1 MNTIV
6 IIQTVVAYFIG
17 ILSLVM
23 VNNILNGYLR
33 RKVKISERNLAYG
46 ILQTAIILATSII
59 LSSVI
64 DPGINAIRLLNQGEQ
79 STVKLLISGGYV
91 LLFMFIGIGFT
102 FLTIAGSVFALF
114 QMTQVNEWEE
124 IKNNNYV
131 IAMISGAII
140 LGLALIMDNYVGNL
154 CEAIVPYPDIL
165 SIH

>member
-64 DPGINAIRLLNQGEQ
+64 DPGINAIRLSNQGEQ
-79 STVKLLISGGYV
+79 SIVKLLISGGYV
-91 LLFMFIGIGFT
+91 LLFMLIGIGFT

>member
-6 IIQTVVAYFIG
+6 IIQTIVAYVIG

-33 RKVKISERNLAYG
+33 RRFDISERNLAYG
-46 ILQTAIILATSII
+46 VLQIAIILSTSLI

-64 DPGINAIRLLNQGEQ
+64 DPGVNAIRLLNQGDQ
-79 STVKLLISGGYV
+79 NITKIAISVGYV
-91 LLFMFIGIGFT
+91 FLFMLIGILFT
-102 FLTIAGSVFALF
+102 FITIGTSVFALF
-114 QMTQVNEWEE
+114 QMTHVNEWSE

-140 LGLALIMDNYVGNL
+140 LGLSIIMDNYVGNL
-154 CEAIVPYPDIL
+154 CEAIVPYPDII

>member
-6 IIQTVVAYFIG
+6 IIQTIVAYFIG
-17 ILSLVM
+17 IMSLVM

-33 RKVKISERNLAYG
+33 RRFEISERNLAYG
-46 ILQTAIILATSII
+46 VLQIAIILSTSLI

-64 DPGINAIRLLNQGEQ
+64 DPGVNAIRLLNQGDQ
-79 STVKLLISGGYV
+79 NITKIALSLGYV
-91 LLFMFIGIGFT
+91 VLFMLIGIIFT
-102 FLTIAGSVFALF
+102 FITIATSVFTLF
-114 QMTQVNEWEE
+114 QMTHVNEWAE

-140 LGLALIMDNYVGNL
+140 LGLAIIMDSYVGNL
-154 CEAIVPYPDIL
+154 CEAIVPYPDII